1 MKTRFVTPAGDAEV
15 FLRIVEETETSG
27 TVRPER
33 FKKMMRENRGLFSF
47 SVLFNRPKITW
58 NEKTR

>member
-33 FKKMMRENRGLFSF
+33 FKKMMRENRGIVQIFSPF
-47 SVLFNRPKITW
+47 QPPEDHLER
-58 NEKTR
+58 KTR